1 MGAVKDLEGRVCS
14 REMDSWSCLGLGGP
28 LPPQDRKGVTC
39 VLGPTS
45 AVWSRHT
52 SAPLWSSGSS

>member
-45 AVWSRHT
+45 VCCVV
-52 SAPLWSSGSS
+52 